1 MFRKLIPFKFAPF
14 FLYVYIIM
22 GGWANAAELSESK
35 FFEESYEAE
44 DKLGHSF
51 ENGKV
56 FKEESNF
63 FDSSFNDSKITDSRT
78 YTSSPRKR
86 ERLKDFQNKLEFNY
100 DYLKE
105 IYSDL
110 IYTATSPSRWDR
122 KDWMT
127 AGLVV
132 GGTGLFV
139 GLDEE
144 IRDAFEDNRSSTTDD
159 LSNIFEPF
167 GNGAITIPA
176 LASFYI
182 FGHFDENDKAKRTAL
197 IATESFLITGLYTTI
212 LKVTFGR
219 HRPSTGDSSTS
230 FDGFTTNHNSF
241 PSGHTSTA
249 FAIATVFANEY
260 EEVPYI
266 KPISYGLATL
276 TGLSRVNDEKHWA
289 SDVFLGAA
297 LGYFTSKTLL
307 HLYSNKKGQHF
318 TIYPRVD
325 RNGGGI
331 VLGRKF

>member
-1 MFRKLIPFKFAPF
+1 M
-14 FLYVYIIM
+14 
-22 GGWANAAELSESK
+22 
-35 FFEESYEAE
+35 
-44 DKLGHSF
+44 
-51 ENGKV
+51 
-56 FKEESNF
+56 
-63 FDSSFNDSKITDSRT
+63 
-78 YTSSPRKR
+78 
-86 ERLKDFQNKLEFNY
+86 
-100 DYLKE
+100 
-105 IYSDL
+105 YSDL

-132 GGTGLFV
+132 GGAGLFI

-144 IRDAFEDNRSSTTDD
+144 IRDAFEDNRNSTTDD

-176 LASFYI
+176 LAGFYI
-182 FGHFDENDKAKRTAL
+182 FGHVVDNDRAKRTAL

-212 LKVTFGR
+212 LKATFGR
-219 HRPSTGDSSTS
+219 HRPSTGDSSNA
-230 FDGFTTNHNSF
+230 FDGFTTDHNSF

-276 TGLSRVNDEKHWA
+276 TGLSRMNDEKHWA
-289 SDVFLGAA
+289 SDVFFGAA

-307 HLYSNKKGQHF
+307 HLHSNKKGQHF

>member
-1 MFRKLIPFKFAPF
+1 M
-14 FLYVYIIM
+14 M
-22 GGWANAAELSESK
+22 GGWANAAELSESDV
-35 FFEESYEAE
+35 FENSYESG
-44 DKLGHSF
+44 DSLGYSF
-51 ENGKV
+51 KNEKG
-56 FKEESNF
+56 FKEEDNF
-63 FDSSFNDSKITDSRT
+63 FDSNFNDLKITDSRT
-78 YTSSPRKR
+78 YTSSPKKR
-86 ERLKDFQNKLEFNY
+86 ERLKDFQNKLELNY
-100 DYLKE
+100 DYLQGM
-105 IYSDL
+105 YSDL

-127 AGLVV
+127 AGLVA
-132 GGTGLFV
+132 GGTGLFI

-144 IRDAFEDNRSSTTDD
+144 IRNAFEDNRSSTTDD

-176 LASFYI
+176 LAGFYI
-182 FGHFDENDKAKRTAL
+182 FGHFGENDKAKTTAL

-219 HRPSTGDSSTS
+219 HRPSTGDSSTT
-230 FDGFTTNHNSF
+230 FDGFTTDHNSF

-249 FAIATVFANEY
+249 FSIATVFANEY

-276 TGLSRVNDEKHWA
+276 TGLSRMNDEKHWA
-289 SDVFLGAA
+289 SDVFFGAV

-307 HLYSNKKGQHF
+307 HLHSNKKGQHF